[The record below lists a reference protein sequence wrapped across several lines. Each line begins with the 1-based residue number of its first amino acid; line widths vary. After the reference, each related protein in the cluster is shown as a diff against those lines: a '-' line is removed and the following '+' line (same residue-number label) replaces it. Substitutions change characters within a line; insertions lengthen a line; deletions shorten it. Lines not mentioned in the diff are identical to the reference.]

1 MPYLVNYGNSVF
13 AVPGAVSDTF
23 LRLADEVQ
31 LKVLLCYLR
40 HMQENIT
47 AAQIA
52 AFLHIEEARAEE
64 ALQFWTQA
72 DVLQLQ
78 GAAPGHFA
86 FAVPQAVP
94 AAAPPAPQPKAVTQR
109 SSREVKLDP
118 SEIAS
123 ALESSQTLA
132 ELFAL
137 AEKRLGR
144 PLNHMEQRS
153 LLWICQYL
161 GMPCELILMLLEYC
175 ISIGKYSISY
185 AESIAIRWE
194 SEGILTLTQAEEE
207 LDRMKQKHGYME
219 ELRSILELKRKPTTK
234 QQAYIDD
241 WQAAGYSMELL
252 KYAYEITVENID
264 KLNFKYMDTILKG
277 WAAQGATTPEQA
289 KKLRKNTPR
298 SRKKRKGY
306 APMTEQEIAEMNDYL
321 SLVNRFEED
330 DT

>member
-13 AVPGAVSDTF
+13 AVPGIVSDHF

-86 FAVPQAVP
+86 FAAPQAVP

-153 LLWICQYL
+153 LLWICQHL

-298 SRKKRKGY
+298 SRKKRKRY
-306 APMTEQEIAEMNDYL
+306 APMTDQEIAEMNDYL
-321 SLVNRFEED
+321 SLVNRFEEE